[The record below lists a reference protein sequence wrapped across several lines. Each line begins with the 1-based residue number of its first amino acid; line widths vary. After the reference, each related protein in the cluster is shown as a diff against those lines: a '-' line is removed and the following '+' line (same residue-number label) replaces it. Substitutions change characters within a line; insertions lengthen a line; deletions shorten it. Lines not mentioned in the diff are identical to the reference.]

1 MVEEL
6 KCDITREVRINSKKC
21 KIDPNILSPRKRNM
35 RNSVPINLPP
45 IMAKT
50 DTSTLPMHQISISSR
65 RNLKEFN
72 MMNNKGN
79 LKATTSRRMD
89 TLTSEKQT
97 NSFFMSILLYINRT
111 NNEISFYSGSTK
123 KPQSN
128 QKG

>member
-1 MVEEL
+1 M
-6 KCDITREVRINSKKC
+6 T
-21 KIDPNILSPRKRNM
+21 
-35 RNSVPINLPP
+35 
-45 IMAKT
+45 KT
-50 DTSTLPMHQISISSR
+50 DTSTLPIHQISISSR
-65 RNLKEFN
+65 RNFKEFN